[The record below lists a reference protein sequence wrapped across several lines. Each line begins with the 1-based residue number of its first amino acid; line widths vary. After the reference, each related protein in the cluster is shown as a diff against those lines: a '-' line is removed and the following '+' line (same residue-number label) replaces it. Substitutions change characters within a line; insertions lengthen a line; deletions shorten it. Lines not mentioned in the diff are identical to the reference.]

1 MSGFARLYRGE
12 SEFDF
17 LARGRL
23 WFAISGLFVLISLLG
38 MFFMPADT
46 PCRSLPTKGLNCG
59 IEFNG
64 GLNISAA
71 LSEDGPLANTSDID
85 VPAAV
90 QEELA
95 ASGASDAQ
103 VQVATAD
110 GERTVQVQTREA
122 ASPEQRSEIVSA
134 VSEATGTPIED
145 TTSESIS
152 ASFGGEITSAAL
164 RALVVFLI
172 VVVAFISWRFEWKM
186 AVAALAALFHDMIIT
201 AGIYAIVGFEVTP
214 STVVALLTILGYSL
228 YDTVVVFDK
237 LEEHT
242 ATYAVTGRMTY
253 RQAANL
259 AMNQVFMRSLNTSLA
274 TLLPVS
280 ALLFVGA
287 GLLGASTLEDLAL
300 ALFIGILAG
309 TYSSIFFATPI
320 LALLKEREP
329 KYRAARER
337 AGRAERSKGTTED
350 KDEAPVPATV
360 PSAPEGEMAATSTAR
375 RPSTG
380 TGPATKPRAGDKKK
394 RRRKR

>member
-1 MSGFARLYRGE
+1 MSRFGRLYRGE

-17 LARGRL
+17 LGRRNL
-23 WFAISGLFVLISLLG
+23 WFALSGLLVLVSLLG
-38 MFFMPADT
+38 MFFMPSET

-64 GLNISAA
+64 GINISAV
-71 LSEDGPLANTSDID
+71 LVEDGPLANTSDID
-85 VPAAV
+85 VPAVV

-95 ASGASDAQ
+95 ASGAEGAQ

-122 ASPEQRSEIVSA
+122 ASPEQRSEIVAA
-134 VSEATGTPIED
+134 VSDVTGTPIED

-164 RALVVFLI
+164 RALVFFLI
-172 VVVAFISWRFEWKM
+172 VVVVFISWRFEWKM
-186 AVAALAALFHDMIIT
+186 AVAAFAALIHDMVIT
-201 AGIYAIVGFEVTP
+201 TGIYAIVGFEVTP

-242 ATYAVTGRMTY
+242 VTYAATGRMTY
-253 RQAANL
+253 QQAANL
-259 AMNQVFMRSLNTSLA
+259 AMNQVFMRSLNTSLT
-274 TLLPVS
+274 TLLPVG

-300 ALFIGILAG
+300 ALFVGIFAG

-320 LALLKEREP
+320 LAVLKEREP
-329 KYRAARER
+329 KYRAALEKV
-337 AGRAERSKGTTED
+337 GRAERSKRISE
-350 KDEAPVPATV
+350 EAPVPATV

>member
-1 MSGFARLYRGE
+1 MSGFGRLYRGE

-17 LARGRL
+17 LGRRNL
-23 WFAISGLFVLISLLG
+23 WFALSGLLVLISLLG
-38 MFFMPADT
+38 MFFMPAET

-71 LSEDGPLANTSDID
+71 LPEDGPLANTSDID
-85 VPAAV
+85 VPGTV
-90 QEELA
+90 REELA
-95 ASGASDAQ
+95 ASGAEDAQ
-103 VQVATAD
+103 VQVSTTD
-110 GERTVQVQTREA
+110 GERSVQVQTREA
-122 ASPEQRSEIVSA
+122 ASPEQRSEIVAA
-134 VSEATGTPIED
+134 VSDVTGTPIED

-164 RALVVFLI
+164 RALVVFVI
-172 VVVAFISWRFEWKM
+172 VVVVFISWRFEWKM
-186 AVAALAALFHDMIIT
+186 AAAAFAALVHDMIIT

-242 ATYAVTGRMTY
+242 ITYAATGRMTY

-259 AMNQVFMRSLNTSLA
+259 ALNQVFMRSLNTSLT
-274 TLLPVS
+274 TLLPVG

-329 KYRAARER
+329 KYRAALEKV
-337 AGRAERSKGTTED
+337 GRAERSKRVTE
-350 KDEAPVPATV
+350 EAPVPATV

>member
-1 MSGFARLYRGE
+1 MSGFGRLYRGE

-17 LARGRL
+17 LGRRNL
-23 WFAISGLFVLISLLG
+23 WFAISGLLVLISLLA
-38 MFFMPADT
+38 MFFMPAGT

-71 LSEDGPLANTSDID
+71 LSEDGPLGDTSDID
-85 VPAAV
+85 VPGAV

-95 ASGASDAQ
+95 ASGADDAQ
-103 VQVATAD
+103 VQVATTE

-122 ASPEQRSEIVSA
+122 ASPEQRSEIVGA

-164 RALVVFLI
+164 RALVVFVI

-186 AVAALAALFHDMIIT
+186 AAAAFAALFHDLIIT

-237 LEEHT
+237 LEEQT
-242 ATYAVTGRMTY
+242 NTYAATGRMTY

-259 AMNQVFMRSLNTSLA
+259 ALNQVFMRSLNTSLT

-300 ALFIGILAG
+300 ALLVGIFAG

-320 LALLKEREP
+320 LAVLKEREP

-337 AGRAERSKGTTED
+337 VNRAERARRPAG
-350 KDEAPVPATV
+350 DEAAVPATV
-360 PSAPEGEMAATSTAR
+360 PSSAPEGEMAAKSTAS
-375 RPSTG
+375 RPSTK
-380 TGPATKPRAGDKKK
+380 TGPATKPRAGSKKK

>member
-1 MSGFARLYRGE
+1 MSAFGRLYRGE
-12 SEFDF
+12 SDFDF
-17 LARGRL
+17 LGRRNL
-23 WFAISGLFVLISLLG
+23 WFAFSGLLVLISLLG
-38 MFFMPADT
+38 MFFMPSET

-71 LSEDGPLANTSDID
+71 LPEDGPLGDTSDID
-85 VPAAV
+85 VPGAV
-90 QEELA
+90 SEELA
-95 ASGASDAQ
+95 AFGADDAQ
-103 VQVATAD
+103 VQVSTTE

-122 ASPEQRSEIVSA
+122 TSPEQRSEIVSA
-134 VSEATGTPIED
+134 ISDATGTPVED

-164 RALVVFLI
+164 RALVVF
-172 VVVAFISWRFEWKM
+172 VVVVVLFITWRFEWKM
-186 AVAALAALFHDMIIT
+186 AAAAFAALFHDMIIT
-201 AGIYAIVGFEVTP
+201 AGIYAIAGFEVTP

-228 YDTVVVFDK
+228 YDTVVVFDM
-237 LEEHT
+237 LEENT
-242 ATYAVTGRMTY
+242 VTYAATGRMTY

-259 AMNQVFMRSLNTSLA
+259 ALNQVFMRSLNTSLT

-280 ALLFVGA
+280 ALLLVGT
-287 GLLGASTLEDLAL
+287 GLFGASTLEDLAL
-300 ALFIGILAG
+300 ALFIGILAS

-337 AGRAERSKGTTED
+337 AGRAERSKGTTEED
-350 KDEAPVPATV
+350 QAPVPATV
-360 PSAPEGEMAATSTAR
+360 PSVPEGEMAATSTAR